1 MSVGEMK
8 EEILNIYNLL
18 VSLGSPRGGGV
29 KEFPNSQNLDV
40 GIFDRIRLDLKMLET
55 MKKILQM

>member
-1 MSVGEMK
+1 MK

-18 VSLGSPRGGGV
+18 VSLGSPRGGI

-40 GIFDRIRLDLKMLET
+40 GIFDRIRIDLKMLET

>member
-8 EEILNIYNLL
+8 EDILNIYNLL
-18 VSLGSPRGGGV
+18 VSLGSPWGGV

-40 GIFDRIRLDLKMLET
+40 GIFDRIRIDLKMLET